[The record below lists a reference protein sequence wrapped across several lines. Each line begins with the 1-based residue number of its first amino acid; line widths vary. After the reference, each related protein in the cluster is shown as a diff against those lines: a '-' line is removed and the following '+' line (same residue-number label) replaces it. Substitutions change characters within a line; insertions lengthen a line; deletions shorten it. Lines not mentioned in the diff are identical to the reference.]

1 MHECSV
7 CQQVSALLIISTF
20 KIRFELVDVLLCFDS
35 LKMYPIQEIIQ
46 DANTTRFNVLMYLK
60 GRRF

>member
-1 MHECSV
+1 MHECTV

-35 LKMYPIQEIIQ
+35 LKMYPIQEITQ
-46 DANTTRFNVLMYLK
+46 DVNTTR
-60 GRRF
+60 